1 MGIKG
6 RLTSTCVTLATVIA
20 LMVCDMPA
28 LAHHAF
34 SAEFDAKKP
43 VHLEGAVTKVELINP
58 HAWIHIDVRGA
69 DGKVSSWMIEA
80 GSPNVL
86 LRRGL
91 TKNTVM
97 PGTRVVV
104 DGYQAKDGSLRAN
117 GRDITLPGG
126 RKLFLGSSGTGAPYD
141 DPLANVAP
149 FGACAMLALWLVWN
163 KLTAEKAA
171 ADGAGG
177 A

>member
-1 MGIKG
+1 MGTKG
-6 RLTSTCVTLATVIA
+6 WLTNTCVTLATVIA

-43 VHLEGAVTKVELINP
+43 VHLEGSVTKVELINP

-69 DGKVSSWMIEA
+69 DDKVSSWMIEA

-117 GRDITLPGG
+117 GRDITLPDG

-149 FGACAMLALWLVWN
+149 FGASAMLAVCMVWN